1 MIKRISL
8 AILGL
13 VAISGVV
20 GAQNPPTVA
29 KVPIR
34 QSSPTSGKGM
44 FLQYC
49 APCHGADGKGSGPAA
64 PALKKAPADLTTLA
78 ARNNGKFPE
87 ARVAQYIQGD
97 AEVIAHG
104 SREMPVWGDLFRQLD
119 REPGVAQMRISNLE
133 DYIKSIRAK

>member
-1 MIKRISL
+1 MIKRITL

-13 VAISGVV
+13 VAIIGVV
-20 GAQNPPTVA
+20 WAQNPHTVN

-34 QSSPTSGKGM
+34 PSSPTSGREM

-49 APCHGADGKGSGPAA
+49 APCHGTDGKGDGPAA
-64 PALKKAPADLTTLA
+64 AALRKAPADLTTLA

-97 AEVIAHG
+97 AEVTAHG
-104 SREMPVWGDLFRQLD
+104 SRDMPIWGDLFRQLD
-119 REPGVAQMRISNLE
+119 REPGIAQIRISNLE
-133 DYIKSIRAK
+133 SYIKSIHAR